1 MRSKMSAFKRPVL
14 LVGLPSSANFLLP
27 CWCMRRQ
34 RTLQHFGADIEFH
47 FRRTSYIQSDCGSE
61 TWLCLMDLMWRTGH
75 CAISRSCWSSKANAW
90 QIILGFPFPRH
101 LQLMLNS
108 SLCSL
113 RVSSTTTL
121 PSCRNLLSHRLP
133 CLTPTNNTYIKL

>member
-90 QIILGFPFPRH
+90 QIILGFPFPPALADHAEQQPMLIARELDYDAAQ
-101 LQLMLNS
+101 LQESVVAQTAMLNADQQY
-108 SLCSL
+108 
-113 RVSSTTTL
+113 V
-121 PSCRNLLSHRLP
+121 
-133 CLTPTNNTYIKL
+133 Y